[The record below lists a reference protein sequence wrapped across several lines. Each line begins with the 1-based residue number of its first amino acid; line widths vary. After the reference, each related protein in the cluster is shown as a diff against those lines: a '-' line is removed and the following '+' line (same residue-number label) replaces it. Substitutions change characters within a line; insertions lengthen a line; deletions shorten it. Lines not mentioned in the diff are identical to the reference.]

1 MTPCL
6 HIMSLC
12 ILRHE
17 NVVPSA
23 VYDCLVVAVICYASP
38 PPVLPLSAI
47 TDTPHYEEHTQ
58 LSARLVV
65 VTTSRWQT
73 TPRRALP
80 ASNDLSLS
88 LSFLLLFFHLLPSL
102 TPFPLSI
109 RRYPTPFHTI
119 APTLF
124 PTPNFQIVLAYLPQK
139 WAMVIC
145 PSKSIIADHSS
156 GRVE

>member
-17 NVVPSA
+17 NVVQSA
-23 VYDCLVVAVICYASP
+23 VYDCLVVAVICYDSP

-47 TDTPHYEEHTQ
+47 TDTSHYEEHTQ
-58 LSARLVV
+58 LSAHHVV

-88 LSFLLLFFHLLPSL
+88 LSFLLLFSISSHLSLHFPSQSVGTQRRSTQSHPRFFQHQL
-102 TPFPLSI
+102 SDCLGLSTPEMGHGNMS
-109 RRYPTPFHTI
+109 
-119 APTLF
+119 
-124 PTPNFQIVLAYLPQK
+124 Q
-139 WAMVIC
+139 
-145 PSKSIIADHSS
+145 
-156 GRVE
+156 